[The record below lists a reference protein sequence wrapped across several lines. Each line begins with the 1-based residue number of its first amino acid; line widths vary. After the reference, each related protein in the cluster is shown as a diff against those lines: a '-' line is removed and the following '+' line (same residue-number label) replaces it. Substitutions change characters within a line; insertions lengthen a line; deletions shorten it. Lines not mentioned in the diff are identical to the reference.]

1 MLPYN
6 WAGFFHKWIDNIAPH
21 PANGFTP
28 DGWKLVYTTKPTIWV
43 PKSNFWYSVGLA
55 VNDGEIGDV
64 RFGSPAANATLGID
78 TRIVAVDGRGYTAP
92 VLAQAITDAAKTKQP
107 ITLLVEH
114 SDVYRTVQ
122 IHYTGGLRYPHLVR
136 IKGVPDR
143 LSQVVKPYT
152 K

>member
-1 MLPYN
+1 M
-6 WAGFFHKWIDNIAPH
+6 
-21 PANGFTP
+21 
-28 DGWKLVYTTKPTIWV
+28 
-43 PKSNFWYSVGLA
+43 PKNNFWYSVGLA
-55 VNDGEIGDV
+55 VNGDEIGDV
-64 RFGSPAANATLGID
+64 RFGSPAAIATLGID
-78 TRIVAVDGRGYTAP
+78 TRIVAVNGRGYTAP
-92 VLAQAITDAAKTKQP
+92 VLAQAVTDAAKTKQP

-122 IHYTGGLRYPHLVR
+122 IRYTGGLRYPHLVR